1 MKNKFI
7 KQGGCWL
14 GLLIAVVSFSCTSN
28 KIDSELRRAEELK
41 GTRKFSEAI
50 QVYELI
56 TINYPNDK
64 KTAVAH
70 LRMGDLYRHAFQ
82 KEDKAQAAYAFIL
95 DRWPF
100 VPEAAEAAIKYAE
113 ISKANGQ
120 SRRAIEKYSWF
131 LKNFPKH
138 DKQPYI
144 RLLLAE
150 EYLSLADPYQ
160 ASVELEAL
168 MKSEGLAPDIH
179 AKAIYNL
186 GESYLFLKR
195 YKEALDNFTVL
206 KEKYPQVPFLLDAQF
221 RMMECLEKL
230 DRPEEVIALQE
241 QLVQENPDSELVKRK
256 AEALIRREE
265 KIEKPD
271 VAKEKDAK

>member
-82 KEDKAQAAYAFIL
+82 KEDEAQAAYALIL

-100 VPEAAEAAIKYAE
+100 LPEAAEAALRYAE
-113 ISKANGQ
+113 ISKAHGR

-131 LKNFPKH
+131 LKHFPEH
-138 DKQPYI
+138 DKQASI

-160 ASVELEAL
+160 AFVELKEL
-168 MKSEGLAPDIH
+168 MKNENLAPDIH
-179 AKAIYNL
+179 SKAIYDL
-186 GESYLFLKR
+186 GESYLFLKN
-195 YKEALDNFTVL
+195 YTEALKNFTILKEA
-206 KEKYPQVPFLLDAQF
+206 YPNVPFLLDAEF
-221 RMMECLEKL
+221 RMVECLEQL
-230 DRPEEVIALQE
+230 DRTEEAIALQE
-241 QLVQENPDSELVKRK
+241 QLVRENPDSELVKRK
-256 AEALIRREE
+256 VEGLIRREE
-265 KIEKPD
+265 KVEKPD
-271 VAKEKDAK
+271 VANEKDAK